1 MVLNKLLIWDLAI
14 MICIHTHKVL
24 KFFFRFSLNVF
35 FYNFDKFLLFATFV
49 AVEHVRY
56 MVKLLIVLWINEF
69 KDFLRVKVTTQVL
82 VNMVKNSSTHDF
94 YVTFILT
101 IPEL

>member
-1 MVLNKLLIWDLAI
+1 

-56 MVKLLIVLWINEF
+56 MVKLLIVL
-69 KDFLRVKVTTQVL
+69 
-82 VNMVKNSSTHDF
+82 
-94 YVTFILT
+94 
-101 IPEL
+101 